1 MSTQVSRTLDTSTVA
16 LRLGMCAAALAGVV
30 APMSDANA
38 VTVTFNT
45 PIIVPNSFDGVY
57 INLLTGAS
65 GVAGSGV
72 AGWDFNPYN
81 SGSGLSFFW
90 SASPTTAGGVGT
102 AATGGTY
109 IDMAPSTTIS
119 AASTFTAITATAATA
134 AFKIVGTHTLG
145 FRFYNENTAAIN
157 YGYMRLS
164 TGGATGFPLTVTGW
178 TFENSGA
185 AITTPVPE
193 ASTTAMFSL
202 GALALGALNL
212 RKLRRARKLA
222 A

>member
-1 MSTQVSRTLDTSTVA
+1 MTTQASKTLRASTVA
-16 LRLGMCAAALAGVV
+16 LRLGMCAAALAGTMVMAPASAVV
-30 APMSDANA
+30 
-38 VTVTFNT
+38 VTFST
-45 PIIVPNSFDGVY
+45 PTPVPNSFDGIY

-81 SGSGLSFFW
+81 SGAGLSFFW
-90 SASPTTAGGVGT
+90 NSAPSAAGGVAT

-109 IDMAPSTTIS
+109 IDMAPGTTIS
-119 AASTFTAITATAATA
+119 AASTFTAIVATAATA
-134 AFKIVGTHTLG
+134 AFKTAGTHTLG
-145 FRFYNENTAAIN
+145 VRFYNENTAAIN
-157 YGYMRLS
+157 YGYVTLTS
-164 TGGATGFPLTVTGW
+164 AGGTGFPLTVTGW